1 MQHVYRYKII
11 CGLIALL
18 FIQST
23 QAQRSRE
30 LNLQYHDDKLYY
42 FGIALGYNS
51 SHYNITH
58 HTSFIQPDNPVQLIE
73 SLNAGRLHLGI
84 LANLQLT
91 RHLDIRAYPLHLV
104 FSEKK
109 FQYKGFAG
117 TSVEQNPDPMKVESI
132 VMSFPIQVRLKSE
145 RIGNFRIYAMGGYK
159 FDYDLAS
166 NAASSNIPN
175 YIKVNRTDQGVEA
188 GIGCQFFFPY
198 FILSPELKISHGLKS
213 VYDRNNQPSP
223 TEVTDIIES
232 MKSRMIMFTLHFEGG
247 GLGGRKKNQ

>member
-1 MQHVYRYKII
+1 MQYLYRYKVIA
-11 CGLIALL
+11 GLLAVFLT
-18 FIQST
+18 QSVL
-23 QAQRSRE
+23 AQRARDI
-30 LNLQYHDDKLYY
+30 NLQYHDDKLYY

-51 SHYNITH
+51 SHYSISH
-58 HTSFIQPDNPVQLIE
+58 HNSFIQPNNPVQLIE
-73 SLNAGRLHLGI
+73 SLNAGRIHLGI

-109 FQYKGFAG
+109 FQYKGFPG
-117 TSVEQNPDPMKVESI
+117 TTVEEDPEPMKVESI
-132 VMSFPIQVRLKSE
+132 VMSFPIQFRLKSE
-145 RIGNFRIYAMGGYK
+145 RIGNFRVYAMGGYK

-175 YIKVNRTDQGVEA
+175 YIKVNKTDQGIEA

-198 FILSPELKISHGLKS
+198 FILSPELKISHGLNN

-223 TEVTDIIES
+223 TEVSNSIES

-247 GLGGRKKNQ
+247 GMGGRKKN